1 MDTQCRSSSG
11 SLEAMS
17 RAFKLTLAGRTYDVE
32 VGDLSENPVT
42 VVVDGWEHKVTVPDT
57 ELAAPAP
64 MPTSRPARPQPP
76 RPATPTPVPSAAP
89 STTTGG
95 DSALRAPM
103 PGRVVRVNVS
113 VGDSV
118 SAGDAL
124 VVLESMKM
132 ENTLSSSEDG
142 TVRAVHVAADDSVQQ
157 GQTLVEFE

>member
-1 MDTQCRSSSG
+1 
-11 SLEAMS
+11 MS
-17 RAFKLTLAGRTYDVE
+17 RSFKLTLAGRTYDVE

-42 VVVDGWEHKVTVPDT
+42 VIVDGWEHKVTVPDS

-64 MPTSRPARPQPP
+64 MPASRPARTQPA
-76 RPATPTPVPSAAP
+76 RPAMPTPVPSAAP
-89 STTTGG
+89 STATGG

-113 VGDSV
+113 VGESV